1 VKPASKPNS
10 LKSPNS
16 SDYPKRRPIIKT
28 LRRLA
33 RVVVLMSSAGAGAV
47 TFNEAYQAAL
57 KNDPA
62 YRMNYYENEFAR
74 ENVVLGRAGLLP
86 NIGASYSANR
96 NRVDLEGQD
105 ILGRASLTHPQYISR
120 AASVSLRQ
128 PLLNL
133 EAIARYRQSRVQAD
147 ASEAQLRAH
156 GGEVVLRVAGAYLD
170 ALLASD
176 ALALAQAQRDAYAE
190 QSKVNA
196 RLFEK
201 GEGTRT
207 EMLET
212 AARLDQSEAQ
222 VLEASDT
229 VDINRNS
236 LAVVIGMDP
245 GVLQPLAPDFRVGVL
260 APAGFDQWKALALA
274 NNPDL
279 QSAQLMVESARLE
292 IQKAR
297 SGHAP
302 RIDLV
307 ATYSKNDA
315 ETINTYTQNS
325 VNRSVGVQV
334 NVPLYAGG
342 QVNAV
347 SRQAVDSYERAK
359 ADLQVRTDRVTIELR
374 KSHSQALSSVA
385 RLEALGKA
393 VASARLL
400 IKATEQS
407 IKGGVRINLDLL
419 NAQQSLTSV
428 QRDLAQ
434 ARYSYLI
441 ALLRL
446 RAAAGTLSPADVGEV
461 AAYFR

>member
-1 VKPASKPNS
+1 MKPV
-10 LKSPNS
+10 LKSTTP
-16 SDYPKRRPIIKT
+16 T
-28 LRRLA
+28 MLRLLVA
-33 RVVVLMSSAGAGAV
+33 AVVSMSSAGAGAV
-47 TFNEAYQAAL
+47 SFNEAYQAAL
-57 KNDPA
+57 KNDPT
-62 YRMNYYENEFAR
+62 YRMNHYENEYAR
-74 ENVVLGRAGLLP
+74 ENVVIGRAGLLP
-86 NIGASYSANR
+86 SIGANYSASR

-105 ILGRASLTHPQYISR
+105 FLGRPSLTHPQYISR
-120 AASVSLRQ
+120 SKSVSLRQ

-147 ASEAQLRAH
+147 ASEAQLRTH

-176 ALALAQAQRDAYAE
+176 TLVLAQAQRDAYAE
-190 QSKVNA
+190 QAKVNG

-212 AARLDQSEAQ
+212 AARLDQAEAQ
-222 VLEASDT
+222 VLEARDA
-229 VDINRNS
+229 VDVNRNS

-245 GVLQPLAPDFRVGVL
+245 GVLQPLAPGFRFAVL
-260 APAGFDQWKALALA
+260 SPAGFDQWKAIAVD

-279 QSAQLMVESARLE
+279 QSARLMVESARLE

-297 SGHAP
+297 AGHAP

-325 VNRSVGVQV
+325 VNRSLGVQV
-334 NVPLYAGG
+334 SVPLYAGG
-342 QVNAV
+342 QVSAI
-347 SRQAVDSYERAK
+347 SRQAVDGYERAK
-359 ADLQVRTDRVTIELR
+359 ADLQARTDRVMIELR
-374 KSHSQALSSVA
+374 KAHSLAQSSVA
-385 RLEALGKA
+385 RIEALGKA
-393 VASARLL
+393 VTSANLL

-419 NAQQSLTSV
+419 NAQQGLTSV

-434 ARYSYLI
+434 ARYGYLI

-446 RAAAGTLSPADVGEV
+446 RAAAGTLTAADVGEV

>member
-1 VKPASKPNS
+1 M
-10 LKSPNS
+10 
-16 SDYPKRRPIIKT
+16 
-28 LRRLA
+28 RRLVGA
-33 RVVVLMSSAGAGAV
+33 VVMMSSAAAGAV
-47 TFNEAYQAAL
+47 TFSEAYQAAL
-57 KNDPA
+57 KNDPT
-62 YRMNYYENEFAR
+62 YRMNYYENEYAR
-74 ENVVLGRAGLLP
+74 ENVVIGRAGLLP
-86 NIGASYSANR
+86 NIGANYSASR
-96 NRVDLEGQD
+96 NRVDLNGQD
-105 ILGRASLTHPQYISR
+105 FLGRPTLTHPEYISR
-120 AASVSLRQ
+120 TASVSLRQ

-147 ASEAQLRAH
+147 ASEAQFRTH

-170 ALLASD
+170 ALFASD
-176 ALALAQAQRDAYAE
+176 TLALAQSQRDMYAE
-190 QSKVNA
+190 QAKVNA

-212 AARLDQSEAQ
+212 AARLDQAEAQ
-222 VLEASDT
+222 VLEAQDAVAT
-229 VDINRNS
+229 NRNS
-236 LAVVIGMDP
+236 LAVVIGMEP
-245 GVLQPLAPDFRVGVL
+245 GALQPLAPGFRFAL
-260 APAGFDQWKALALA
+260 LSPIGFEEWKAIAVD

-279 QSAQLMVESARLE
+279 QSARLMVESARLE

-297 SGHAP
+297 AGHAP
-302 RIDLV
+302 RVDLV

-315 ETINTYTQNS
+315 ETVNTYTQNS

-342 QVNAV
+342 QISAL
-347 SRQAVDSYERAK
+347 SRQAVDGYERAK

-374 KSHSQALSSVA
+374 KAHSLALSSVA
-385 RLEALGKA
+385 RIEALNKA
-393 VASARLL
+393 VTSAQLL

-419 NAQQSLTSV
+419 NAQQQLTSV

-434 ARYSYLI
+434 ARYGYLV

-446 RAAAGTLSPADVGEV
+446 RAAAGTLTAADVGEV
-461 AAYFR
+461 AGYFR

>member
-1 VKPASKPNS
+1 VKPA
-10 LKSPNS
+10 LKSTTPEM
-16 SDYPKRRPIIKT
+16 
-28 LRRLA
+28 LRLLVGA
-33 RVVVLMSSAGAGAV
+33 VVLMSSAGAGAV
-47 TFNEAYQAAL
+47 SFSEAYQAAL
-57 KNDPA
+57 KNDPT
-62 YRMNYYENEFAR
+62 YRMSYYENEYAR
-74 ENVVLGRAGLLP
+74 ENVVIGRAGLLP
-86 NIGASYSANR
+86 SIGANYSASR

-105 ILGRASLTHPQYISR
+105 FLGRPTLTHPQYISR
-120 AASVSLRQ
+120 SRSVSLRQ
-128 PLLNL
+128 PLFNP
-133 EAIARYRQSRVQAD
+133 EAIARYRQSRVQAN
-147 ASEAQLRAH
+147 ASEAQLRTH

-176 ALALAQAQRDAYAE
+176 TLVLAQAQRDAYAE
-190 QSKVNA
+190 QAKVNG

-212 AARLDQSEAQ
+212 AARLDQAEAQ
-222 VLEASDT
+222 VLEARDA
-229 VDINRNS
+229 VDVNRNS

-245 GVLQPLAPDFRVGVL
+245 GVLQPLAPGFRFAVL
-260 APAGFDQWKALALA
+260 SPAGFEQWKAIAVSS
-274 NNPDL
+274 NPDL

-292 IQKAR
+292 IQKAHA
-297 SGHAP
+297 GHAP

-325 VNRSVGVQV
+325 VNRSLGVQV
-334 NVPLYAGG
+334 SVPLYAGG
-342 QVNAV
+342 QVSAI
-347 SRQAVDSYERAK
+347 SRQAVDGYERAK
-359 ADLQVRTDRVTIELR
+359 ADLQARTDRVVIELR
-374 KSHSQALSSVA
+374 KAHSLAQSSVA
-385 RLEALGKA
+385 RIEALGKA
-393 VASARLL
+393 VTSANLL

-419 NAQQSLTSV
+419 NAQQGLTSV

-434 ARYSYLI
+434 ARYGYLI

-446 RAAAGTLSPADVGEV
+446 RAAAGTLTAADVGEV

>member
-1 VKPASKPNS
+1 MKPALKPDSFNS
-10 LKSPNS
+10 VKS
-16 SDYPKRRPIIKT
+16 RPALKT
-28 LRRLA
+28 LRRLVCA
-33 RVVVLMSSAGAGAV
+33 VILTSSAGAGAV
-47 TFNEAYQAAL
+47 TFSEAYQAAL
-57 KNDPA
+57 KNDPN
-62 YRMNYYENEFAR
+62 YRMNYYENEYAR
-74 ENVVLGRAGLLP
+74 ENVVIGRAGLLP
-86 NIGASYSANR
+86 NIAANYSASR

-105 ILGRASLTHPQYISR
+105 FLGRPSLTHPQYISR
-120 AASVSLRQ
+120 STSVQLRQ

-147 ASEAQLRAH
+147 ASEAQLRTH
-156 GGEVVLRVAGAYLD
+156 LGEVVLRVAGAYLD

-176 ALALAQAQRDAYAE
+176 TLVLAQSQRDSYAE

-222 VLEASDT
+222 VLEARDA
-229 VDINRNS
+229 VDVNRNA

-245 GVLQPLAPDFRVGVL
+245 GVLQPLAPTFRFATL
-260 APAGFDQWKALALA
+260 SPAGFEAWKALAVA

-325 VNRSVGVQV
+325 VNRSLGVQV

-342 QVNAV
+342 QMSAI

-359 ADLQVRTDRVTIELR
+359 ADLQARTDRVAIELR
-374 KSHSQALSSVA
+374 KSHSLALSSVA
-385 RLEALGKA
+385 RIEALGKA
-393 VASARLL
+393 VTSANLL

-419 NAQQSLTSV
+419 NAQQGLTSV

-434 ARYSYLI
+434 ARYGYLI

>member
-1 VKPASKPNS
+1 MKPDLKPNG
-10 LKSPNS
+10 L
-16 SDYPKRRPIIKT
+16 KT
-28 LRRLA
+28 LRRLVG
-33 RVVVLMSSAGAGAV
+33 VVALMSSAGAGAV
-47 TFNEAYQAAL
+47 SFSEAYQAAL
-57 KNDPA
+57 KNDPT
-62 YRMNYYENEFAR
+62 YRMNYYENEYAR
-74 ENVVLGRAGLLP
+74 ENVAIGRAGLLP
-86 NIGASYSANR
+86 SIGANYSASR
-96 NRVDLEGQD
+96 NRVDLNGQD
-105 ILGRASLTHPQYISR
+105 FLGRPTLTHPQYVSR
-120 AASVSLRQ
+120 SASVSLRQ

-133 EAIARYRQSRVQAD
+133 EAIARYRQSRVQAN
-147 ASEAQLRAH
+147 ASEAQLRTH

-176 ALALAQAQRDAYAE
+176 TLALAQAQRDSYAE
-190 QSKVNA
+190 QSKANA

-201 GEGTRT
+201 GEGTST

-212 AARLDQSEAQ
+212 AARLDQAEAQ
-222 VLEASDT
+222 VLEARDA
-229 VDINRNS
+229 VDVNRNS

-245 GVLQPLAPDFRVGVL
+245 GVLQALAPSFRFATL
-260 APAGFDQWKALALA
+260 TPSGFEAWRTIAVA

-279 QSAQLMVESARLE
+279 QSARLMVESARLE
-292 IQKAR
+292 IQKTR
-297 SGHAP
+297 FGHAP

-325 VNRSVGVQV
+325 VNRSLGVQV
-334 NVPLYAGG
+334 SVPLYAGG
-342 QVNAV
+342 QVSAL
-347 SRQAVDSYERAK
+347 SRQAVDGYERAK
-359 ADLQVRTDRVTIELR
+359 ADLQARTDRVTIELR
-374 KSHSQALSSVA
+374 RSHSLAHSSVA
-385 RLEALGKA
+385 RIEALDKA
-393 VASARLL
+393 VTSARLL

-419 NAQQSLTSV
+419 NAQQGLTSV

-434 ARYSYLI
+434 ARYGYLI